1 MVTLTLAVAAVVA
14 TLTTLLLWAARP
26 PGDAGVL
33 EWAAR
38 YDLALR
44 LEDREPVRRQLRR
57 GRLLRTGGFVVPFAI
72 WVGTGIYW
80 TAVVERPMPRFPL
93 GWIANPAAWATGYL
107 VGAVVAELTRPSG
120 RRQPVRGAALVPR
133 RLADYVP
140 AWMPWTARGLAA
152 AIVVLAQFNHADD
165 AGGSD
170 PWPLRPSFIAA
181 FAAVAVTVLI
191 EVALRVV
198 VRRPQP
204 VASTA
209 ELSVDDALRSS
220 SVHRI
225 AGAGMAA
232 LMFLLANQLGVLPRH
247 WWAVG
252 ALLALVCY
260 GLAIG
265 CWRDLTSPIW
275 WPVRRGRSRSAPDPR
290 EPDSP
295 PGPGPRRRPA

>member
-1 MVTLTLAVAAVVA
+1 MVTFTLVLAVVA
-14 TLTTLLLWAARP
+14 TLTTLLVWAARP

-33 EWAAR
+33 EWATR

-57 GRLLRTGGFVVPFAI
+57 GRLLRTVGFAVPFAI
-72 WVGTGIYW
+72 GAGALLYW
-80 TAVVERPMPRFPL
+80 AEVVERPIPRFPL
-93 GWIANPAAWATGYL
+93 GWLADPATWATGYL

-120 RRQPVRGAALVPR
+120 RRQPVRGAALVAR

-152 AIVVLAQFNHADD
+152 AIVVLAPFDNAAE
-165 AGGSD
+165 AGGSRS
-170 PWPLRPSFIAA
+170 WLQRPSFITALAA
-181 FAAVAVTVLI
+181 IAVTALVEI
-191 EVALRVV
+191 ALRVV

-232 LMFLLANQLGVLPRH
+232 LLFLLTNRLGVLPER
-247 WWAVG
+247 WWVVG
-252 ALLALVCY
+252 GLLLLVCY

-275 WPVRRGRSRSAPDPR
+275 WPVRRSRPRFVPDPG
-290 EPDSP
+290 
-295 PGPGPRRRPA
+295 GPGTPPAPGARRRPA